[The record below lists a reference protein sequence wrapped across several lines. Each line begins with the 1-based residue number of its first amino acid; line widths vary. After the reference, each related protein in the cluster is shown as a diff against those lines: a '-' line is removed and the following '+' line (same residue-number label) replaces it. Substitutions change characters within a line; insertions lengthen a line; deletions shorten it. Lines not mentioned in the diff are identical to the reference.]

1 MHSVFYFMVALLM
14 LLCIV
19 LLLMKEMSREQESA
33 TSGKLKALSASSVE
47 DREDY
52 FSMLMCQITP
62 DYFWR
67 VNSEY
72 IDFTYATIKRMRI
85 DELTTRP
92 ELFNAQRRCSD
103 LNSAVYK
110 YYDNIKKRCA
120 EGEQVTFADIEVLNL
135 RQCFNELS
143 HEAYPALA
151 ALVWPHYQRPA
162 VDLADV

>member
-1 MHSVFYFMVALLM
+1 MHSVLYFIATLVMLVGVVA
-14 LLCIV
+14 
-19 LLLMKEMSREQESA
+19 LLMKEMAVEQENA
-33 TSGKLKALSASSVE
+33 TSGKLKEASTSSAE
-47 DREDY
+47 EREDY
-52 FSMLMCQITP
+52 FSMLMSKITP

-67 VNSEY
+67 VSSEY

-85 DELTTRP
+85 DELTACP

-120 EGEQVTFADIEVLNL
+120 EGEQVSLSDIEVLNL

-143 HEAYPALA
+143 HEAYPRLV
-151 ALVWPHYQRPA
+151 ALVWPQYQRPA
-162 VDLADV
+162 VELADV